1 MAAGRKRHPRSCNKR
16 IDAPAEREHADPNQG
31 DVTANKKSAG
41 RMTGALD
48 FRDGRCY
55 FLVRS
60 STPAVVP
67 ASVCS
72 SFSLSPK

>member
-1 MAAGRKRHPRSCNKR
+1 MAAGRRRHARNCNKR
-16 IDAPAEREHADPNQG
+16 IDAPDEHEHAIPSQG

-60 STPAVVP
+60 STAAVVP